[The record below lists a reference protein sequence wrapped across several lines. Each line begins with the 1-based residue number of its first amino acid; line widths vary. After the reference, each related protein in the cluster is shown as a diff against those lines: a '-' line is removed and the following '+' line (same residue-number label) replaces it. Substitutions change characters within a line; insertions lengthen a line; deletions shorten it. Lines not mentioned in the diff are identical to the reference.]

1 MASNL
6 RTIIDFATG
15 DNWEMPLELYERFQ
29 VEWVKFSSD
38 GQTIIQQWISSLPQ
52 ADKEKI
58 VRK

>member
-29 VEWVKFSSD
+29 IEWKKFSTD
-38 GQTIIQQWISSLPQ
+38 GQTIIQQWISSLSE
-52 ADKEKI
+52 AEKKKI